1 MFLCRVSW
9 IFKNIFHQNQRQL
22 NNLQFH
28 QHYHQLFSE
37 LEDDYLKTI
46 FEHFNFKFIHFPF
59 QVTVV
64 QRKTQKMGERNLLSG
79 RFSNHLYPASCS
91 HHTTP
96 VGTSY
101 HYKETKEK
109 KTELNKN
116 KNLIIKQCLAIL
128 STVVINSSVVNDN
141 RSSPLFT

>member
-1 MFLCRVSW
+1 MAAERCWHQSLYTAKYNIIHNYFLALVNIPLWQDLFLCRVSR

-37 LEDDYLKTI
+37 LEDAYLKTI

-64 QRKTQKMGERNLLSG
+64 QRKTQKMGERNLLPG

-109 KTELNKN
+109 KQN
-116 KNLIIKQCLAIL
+116 
-128 STVVINSSVVNDN
+128 
-141 RSSPLFT
+141 